1 MNIYAYQHI
10 TLLLVTDNLHNF
22 VYKSLLNSFL
32 TDRWHLQNVTHL
44 VFVQLTFDILRR
56 EYRSSRAKKKRKI
69 RFDIE
74 EFEGALIE
82 LGESLSAR

>member
-32 TDRWHLQNVTHL
+32 TDR
-44 VFVQLTFDILRR
+44 
-56 EYRSSRAKKKRKI
+56 
-69 RFDIE
+69 
-74 EFEGALIE
+74 
-82 LGESLSAR
+82 